1 MHKSGMPS
9 QDLGVVMD
17 LHGKLARRGDNES
30 ANGALVA
37 AVRGRVPQELM
48 VEGDQECGGFAR
60 AGLCLARHIMAGQ
73 CARQRLRL
81 DWRALREP
89 GIAYATHERRFKA

>member
-17 LHGKLARRGDNES
+17 LHGKLARRGDDES
-30 ANGALVA
+30 SNGALVA
-37 AVRGRVPQELM
+37 AVRGRVPQERM
-48 VEGDQECGGFAR
+48 VEGDQECGGLAC
-60 AGLCLARHIMAGQ
+60 AGLRLARYIMAGQ
-73 CARQRLRL
+73 RARQRLRL

-89 GIAYATHERRFKA
+89 GIAYAMH